1 MSQVALR
8 WQEVWVSRRSLRGCV
23 TGGYFRDSP
32 VKKSLSHFHH
42 CFCGQT
48 WDKAAS
54 VCYIM
59 LKAFNCHP
67 SLQNPPQLNV
77 KCYSPTHIF
86 SQKRLV
92 AIHLNHVTSG
102 GLDGTRDLEWR
113 NVQSGESQQ
122 RLTEWL
128 IFMITVSGLV
138 QWCPGLNPAIGRGLQ
153 RDTPRI
159 NCLIIVTVS
168 LLHFYWC
175 AHVTFSFTA
184 G

>member
-1 MSQVALR
+1 M
-8 WQEVWVSRRSLRGCV
+8 SRRSRDGCV
-23 TGGYFRDSP
+23 TGGYFRDSL
-32 VKKSLSHFHH
+32 VTKSLSHSLRVFVVRLETR
-42 CFCGQT
+42 QQR
-48 WDKAAS
+48 

-122 RLTEWL
+122 RLTE
-128 IFMITVSGLV
+128 
-138 QWCPGLNPAIGRGLQ
+138 
-153 RDTPRI
+153 
-159 NCLIIVTVS
+159 
-168 LLHFYWC
+168 
-175 AHVTFSFTA
+175 
-184 G
+184 